1 MKNVFT
7 SELDYSPHSE
17 ESSQYAQPLPREIA
31 LPLTKGERFCD
42 KYDYVEFPA
51 EPSEG
56 GQGQRSSCRKLK
68 GMHPQV
74 CAVPH
79 GGRDKEEHSGEGG
92 LNNECGQQMTNHSMP
107 YSQVNVLILY
117 VHMHLCFQHSSLL

>member
-42 KYDYVEFPA
+42 KYNYVEFPA
-51 EPSEG
+51 EPGEG

-68 GMHPQV
+68 GMHTQV
-74 CAVPH
+74 CAVPS
-79 GGRDKEEHSGEGG
+79 GGRDKEELSGEG
-92 LNNECGQQMTNHSMP
+92 
-107 YSQVNVLILY
+107 
-117 VHMHLCFQHSSLL
+117 

>member
-31 LPLTKGERFCD
+31 LPLTKGKRFYD

-51 EPSEG
+51 EPGEG

-68 GMHPQV
+68 GIHPQV

-92 LNNECGQQMTNHSMP
+92 HRLNNECGQQKTNHSMP
-107 YSQVNVLILY
+107 RSQVNVFPSVQI
-117 VHMHLCFQHSSLL
+117 CFLPVKVM

>member
-17 ESSQYAQPLPREIA
+17 ESSQYAQ
-31 LPLTKGERFCD
+31 
-42 KYDYVEFPA
+42 Y
-51 EPSEG
+51 EG

-74 CAVPH
+74 CAVPR
-79 GGRDKEEHSGEGG
+79 GERDKEEHSGEGE
-92 LNNECGQQMTNHSMP
+92 LNSECGQQMTNHSMP
-107 YSQVNVLILY
+107 QSQVNVFPSVQI
-117 VHMHLCFQHSSLL
+117 CFLLAKVM

>member
-51 EPSEG
+51 EPGEG

-74 CAVPH
+74 CEVPH
-79 GGRDKEEHSGEGG
+79 VGRDKEEHSGEGG
-92 LNNECGQQMTNHSMP
+92 LNNECAWSAKDQSLNASVTGKCN
-107 YSQVNVLILY
+107 LI
-117 VHMHLCFQHSSLL
+117 